1 MTPDLQG
8 PLAGVR
14 IIDLTTVVMGPYA
27 TQILADLGA
36 DVIKV
41 ESFAGDN
48 MRQVG
53 PMRNPGMGHIFLH
66 LNRNKRSIVLDL
78 KQSAGRDALLR
89 LTATADVFV
98 YNVRPQ
104 ALTRLGLAYTE
115 MAKSNPRIIHVGCF
129 GYGQAGPYAAQ
140 AAYDDLIQGAIG
152 VPWMQAQQSGHEPRY
167 TPITLADRATGLNV
181 VNAVTAALYSRERNG
196 RGQAVEVPMFESLA
210 QFVLSDN
217 MAGKS
222 FDPPL
227 GEAGYQRMLA
237 PDRRPYATLD
247 GHICLLVYNDAQW
260 QRFFAAIG
268 QAERFAR
275 DPLFSS
281 HGNRAARI
289 REVYAFVA
297 EVIAGRSSAEWL
309 EILAAADL
317 PVSRMNSLDDLIDD
331 EHLASVGFFTWREH
345 PSEGRI
351 REMGVPSTW
360 SGTPPNN
367 SRPAPRLGEHGCEV
381 LREIGYSDD
390 EIAALRDA
398 NVTNQANP

>member
-1 MTPDLQG
+1 MKG

-14 IIDLTTVVMGPYA
+14 IIDLTSVVMGPYA
-27 TQILADLGA
+27 TQILADLGC

-41 ESFAGDN
+41 ETFAGDN
-48 MRQVG
+48 MRHVG
-53 PMRNPGMGHIFLH
+53 PMKNPGMGHIFLH

-78 KQSAGRDALLR
+78 KHPDGREALLK
-89 LTATADVFV
+89 LAAAADVFV

-104 ALTRLGLAYTE
+104 ALARLKLAYE
-115 MAKSNPRIIHVGCF
+115 DLAAINPRIIHVGCF
-129 GYGQAGPYAAQ
+129 GFGQAGPYADQ
-140 AAYDDLIQGAIG
+140 AAYDDLIQGAVG
-152 VPWMQAQQSGHEPRY
+152 VPWMLATQSGNEPRY
-167 TPITLADRATGLNV
+167 APVTLADRATGLNV
-181 VNAVTAALYSRERNG
+181 VNAVTAALYSRERTG

-217 MAGKS
+217 MAGRS

-227 GEAGYQRMLA
+227 GSAGYQRMLA
-237 PDRRPYATLD
+237 PDRRPYATRD

-268 QAERFAR
+268 EAERFKS

-297 EVIAGRSSAEWL
+297 EVIAGRSTAEWL
-309 EILAAADL
+309 EILSAADL

-331 EHLASVGFFTWREH
+331 EHLNRVGFFTWREH

-360 SGTPPNN
+360 SGTPPDN
-367 SRPAPRLGEHGCEV
+367 SRPAPRLGEHGTEV
-381 LREIGYSDD
+381 LREAGYSN
-390 EIAALRDA
+390 EAIAQLRA
-398 NVTNQANP
+398 AGITN

>member
-1 MTPDLQG
+1 MNPAMKG

-14 IIDLTTVVMGPYA
+14 VIDLTSVVMGPYA

-41 ESFAGDN
+41 ETLAGDN
-48 MRQVG
+48 MRHVG
-53 PMRNPGMGHIFLH
+53 PMKNPGMGHIFLH

-78 KQSAGRDALLR
+78 KQPDGRAALLK
-89 LTATADVFV
+89 LAAAADVFV
-98 YNVRPQ
+98 YNIRPQ
-104 ALTRLGLAYTE
+104 ALARLKLAYE
-115 MAKSNPRIIHVGCF
+115 DLAEINPRIIHVGCF

-140 AAYDDLIQGAIG
+140 AAYDDLIQGAVG
-152 VPWMQAQQSGHEPRY
+152 VPWMLAQQSGNEPRY
-167 TPITLADRATGLNV
+167 APVTLADRATGLNV
-181 VNAVTAALYSRERNG
+181 VNAITAALYSRERTG

-217 MAGKS
+217 MAGRS

-237 PDRRPYATLD
+237 PDRRPYATRD

-260 QRFFAAIG
+260 QRFFEAIG
-268 QAERFAR
+268 EAERFR
-275 DPLFSS
+275 SDPLFSS
-281 HGNRAARI
+281 HSNRAARI

-297 EVIAGRSSAEWL
+297 GVIAGRSTAEWL
-309 EILAAADL
+309 DILSAADL

-331 EHLASVGFFTWREH
+331 EHLNQVGFFTWREH

-360 SGTPPNN
+360 SGTPPDN
-367 SRPAPRLGEHGCEV
+367 SRPAPRLGEHGAEV
-381 LREIGYSDD
+381 LREAGFS
-390 EIAALRDA
+390 EEAIAGLRA
-398 NVTNQANP
+398 AGVTH